1 MPLLAW
7 IVEAEPDCEPLI
19 FEAKLL
25 QDDAV
30 GLLIALQL
38 TRHVAVASDANGGY
52 EVRHFDDIEQ
62 PAGTLLRKAGAAE
75 RRKLLRGGAGEVRAS
90 RGAPT
95 RSAPWTSCR

>member
-7 IVEAEPDCEPLI
+7 IAEAEPDCEPLT

-30 GLLIALQL
+30 GVLIALQL
-38 TRHVAVASDANGGY
+38 TKHVAVVSGANGGY
-52 EVRHFDDIEQ
+52 EVRHLDDIKQ
-62 PAGTLLRKAGAAE
+62 QAGTLFRKVGAAE
-75 RRKLLRGGAGEVRAS
+75 RRKLLRDGAREIRAS

-95 RSAPWTSCR
+95 RSVP